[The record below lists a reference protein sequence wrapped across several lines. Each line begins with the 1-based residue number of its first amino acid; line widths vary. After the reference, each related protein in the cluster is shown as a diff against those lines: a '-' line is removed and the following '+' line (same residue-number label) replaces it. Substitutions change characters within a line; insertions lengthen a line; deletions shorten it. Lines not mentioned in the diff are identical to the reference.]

1 MKRPQE
7 QNHLHHRIRST
18 TAERMAPER
27 TRRRSEMIW
36 LNPGKTCSFNIQ
48 FNTLVGVIN
57 ISNTEM
63 RLQSISA
70 QPDIENSIPNNCFT
84 TLHQVSM

>member
-18 TAERMAPER
+18 PAERMASER
-27 TRRRSEMIW
+27 TRRRSEIIW
-36 LNPGKTCSFNIQ
+36 LNPGKTRSFNIQ